1 MTRYEP
7 AIDVD
12 ALTAIDMHVHVEVD
26 AHGHSSL
33 PPELAEAASR
43 YFSTD
48 GPRPDLDS
56 IAAYYRE
63 RRMAAVVFTV
73 DAQTNLG
80 QAPLSS
86 AEIAEGAARHNDVLI
101 PFGSVDPLQGA
112 AAVDAAARLIEHAMS
127 VIAEDAV
134 ALLAGDEAHL
144 LAQCEADPCSRFLLK
159 THGRMHWC

>member
-56 IAAYYRE
+56 IA
-63 RRMAAVVFTV
+63 
-73 DAQTNLG
+73 
-80 QAPLSS
+80 
-86 AEIAEGAARHNDVLI
+86 
-101 PFGSVDPLQGA
+101 
-112 AAVDAAARLIEHAMS
+112 
-127 VIAEDAV
+127 
-134 ALLAGDEAHL
+134 
-144 LAQCEADPCSRFLLK
+144 SRFPNFVSDYNTLWFSLDRLR
-159 THGRMHWC
+159 HLRIGSIVQL